1 MGCSTDIL
9 FLVETTTA
17 LLADSIFR
25 EHLAG
30 REHPERP
37 ERFDAVVRGLRQ
49 AGLLERLAH
58 VDPRAATEEELLL
71 CHTPEYLRTA
81 KHDVLSGRPSL
92 TTGDTDITPNSWD
105 VAAQA
110 VGGVLNAVDAVATGA
125 ARNAFCAVRPPG
137 HHATAGRGMGFCFFN
152 NAALAARYA
161 QRRHGLGRVLIV
173 DWDVHHGNGTEDIF
187 YRDPTVFYF
196 STHQWPLYPGT
207 GRADETGEGA
217 GVGTTMNFPFPAGSG
232 REEVLGAV
240 EASLAPAAEQFRP
253 DLLVISAGFDSR
265 LGDPLGRFTLT
276 DRDFADLTRAVMQ
289 IAARH
294 AGGRVVS
301 VLEGGYNLDG
311 LASAAAAHV
320 EALCGA
326 PGRPAD
332 KAAA

>member
-1 MGCSTDIL
+1 
-9 FLVETTTA
+9 VEPTTA
-17 LLADSIFR
+17 LLADPIFR

-49 AGLLERLAH
+49 AGLLERLAR
-58 VDPRAATEEELLL
+58 VDRRAATEEELLL
-71 CHTPEYLRTA
+71 CHTAEYLRTA
-81 KHDVLSGRPSL
+81 RHDALSGRPSL
-92 TTGDTDITPNSWD
+92 STGDTDITPNSWD
-105 VAAQA
+105 VASQA
-110 VGGVLNAVDAVATGA
+110 AGGVLNAIDAVATGRV
-125 ARNAFCAVRPPG
+125 RNAFCAVRPPG
-137 HHATAGRGMGFCFFN
+137 HHATASRGMGFCFFN
-152 NAALAARYA
+152 HAALAARYA
-161 QRRHGLGRVLIV
+161 QRRHGLERALIV
-173 DWDVHHGNGTEDIF
+173 DWDVHHGNGTQDIF
-187 YRDPTVFYF
+187 YSDPTVFFF

-232 REEVLGAV
+232 RKEILGAV
-240 EASLAPAAEQFRP
+240 ENSLAPAAERFRP
-253 DLLVISAGFDSR
+253 DLVVISAGFDSR
-265 LGDPLGRFTLT
+265 VGDPLGRFTLT
-276 DRDFADLTRAVMQ
+276 DRDFGDLTRAVME

-326 PGRPAD
+326 RGGP
-332 KAAA
+332 

>member
-1 MGCSTDIL
+1 MEP
-9 FLVETTTA
+9 VTA
-17 LLADSIFR
+17 LLADPIFR

-37 ERFDAVVRGLRQ
+37 ERFDAVLRGLRQ
-49 AGLLERLAH
+49 AGLLERVAR
-58 VDPRAATEEELLL
+58 VDRRAATGEELLL
-71 CHTPEYLRTA
+71 CHTAEYLRTA
-81 KHDVLSGRPSL
+81 KHDVLSGRPCLS
-92 TTGDTDITPNSWD
+92 TGDTDITPNSWD

-110 VGGVLNAVDAVATGA
+110 VGGVLNAVDVVVAGK

-137 HHATAGRGMGFCFFN
+137 HHATANRGMGFCFFN

-161 QRRHGLGRVLIV
+161 QRRHGLERVLIV
-173 DWDVHHGNGTEDIF
+173 DWDVHHGNGTGDIF
-187 YRDPTVFYF
+187 YSDPTVFFF

-232 REEVLGAV
+232 REEILGAV
-240 EASLAPAAEQFRP
+240 ETSLAPAADRFRP
-253 DLLVISAGFDSR
+253 DLVVISAGFDSR

-276 DRDFADLTRAVMQ
+276 DRDFADLTRAVMA

-320 EALCGA
+320 EALMSQ
-326 PGRPAD
+326 
-332 KAAA
+332 

>member
-1 MGCSTDIL
+1 MAPGS
-9 FLVETTTA
+9 A
-17 LLADSIFR
+17 LLADPIFR

-37 ERFDAVVRGLRQ
+37 ERFDAVMRGLRQ
-49 AGLLERLAH
+49 AGLLERL
-58 VDPRAATEEELLL
+58 VRVEPRAATEEELLL

-81 KHDVLSGRPSL
+81 QQDVLSGRPSL
-92 TTGDTDITPNSWD
+92 STGDTDITPNSWE

-110 VGGVLNAVDAVATGA
+110 AGGVLNAVDVVVAGT

-137 HHATAGRGMGFCFFN
+137 HHASAGRGMGFCFFN

-161 QRRHGLGRVLIV
+161 QRRHGLDRVLIV
-173 DWDVHHGNGTEDIF
+173 DWDVHHGNGTEHIF
-187 YRDPTVFYF
+187 YSDPTVFFF

-240 EASLAPAAEQFRP
+240 EASLAPAAERFRP

-320 EALCGA
+320 EVLMAQ
-326 PGRPAD
+326 
-332 KAAA
+332 

>member
-1 MGCSTDIL
+1 L
-9 FLVETTTA
+9 FLVEPTTA
-17 LLADSIFR
+17 LLADPVFR

-37 ERFDAVVRGLRQ
+37 ERFDAVLRGLRQ
-49 AGLLERLAH
+49 AGLLGRLSR
-58 VDPRAATEEELLL
+58 VDGRAATGEELLL

-110 VGGVLNAVDAVATGA
+110 VGGVLNAVDAVVTGR

-137 HHATAGRGMGFCFFN
+137 HHATASRGMGFCFFN

-161 QRRHGLGRVLIV
+161 QRRHGLERVLIV

-187 YRDPTVFYF
+187 YSDPTVFFF

-207 GRADETGEGA
+207 GRADETGEAA

-232 REEVLGAV
+232 RTEILGAV
-240 EASLAPAAEQFRP
+240 QSSLMPAAERFRP
-253 DLLVISAGFDSR
+253 DLVVISAGFDSR

-276 DRDFADLTRAVMQ
+276 DRDFADLTRAVME

-326 PGRPAD
+326 RGGP
-332 KAAA
+332 